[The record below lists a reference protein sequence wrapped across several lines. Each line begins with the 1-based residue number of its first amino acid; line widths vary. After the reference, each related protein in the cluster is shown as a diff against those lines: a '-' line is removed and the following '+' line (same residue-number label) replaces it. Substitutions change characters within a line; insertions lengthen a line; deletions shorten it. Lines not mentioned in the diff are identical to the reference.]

1 MTRIIQTFL
10 LLTSILIFLAC
21 NEKEEQ
27 PELKIWYNQPASDWN
42 HALPVG
48 NGRLG
53 AMVFGDPNLERIQLN
68 EDSMWPGGPDW
79 GDSKGTPEDLKYI
92 RRLLDEGKVHDAD
105 REIVERFSFKSIVR
119 SHQTMGDL
127 FIDFGNQEAMN
138 YRRWLSL
145 DSAMVT
151 TLYYVGN
158 AFVRERVFSSHPD
171 NVLVVELS
179 TGSDE
184 GMDFTLALSRPKDE
198 GVPTV
203 VVSSSSSNE
212 LLMQGEVTQRKGV
225 LESKPFPLDYGV
237 QFETRLLVEHEGGT
251 ITNKNHTLVLLNVH
265 HATIYLVA
273 NTSFYH
279 EDYGAENE
287 RNLQALG
294 NKSFSE
300 ILRDH
305 VYDYQQLFHRVELD
319 LGGSA
324 LNSIP
329 TDVRLARVNN
339 GSDDPDLIAKMF
351 QYGRYLL
358 ISSSRPGTNPAN
370 LQGLWNE
377 HINAPWNADYH
388 LNINLQMNYW
398 PVEVTNL
405 SECHQPLLDY
415 IDRLIIRGRET
426 AKQQYGMN
434 GAVVHHASDLWAAP
448 WMRAG
453 QPYWGSWIHGGGW
466 LMQHMWEHYRFAQ
479 DTLFL
484 KDQAWPAMKTIAEFY
499 LDWLEKDES
508 GLWFSYPETSPENS
522 FIDTDGEPAATTEGS
537 AMGQQII
544 DEVFDHVIRASDILG
559 IDNPFTQAVSQ
570 KKKLLR
576 SGTVIG
582 EDGRLLEWDKPY
594 PEAEEGHRH
603 MSHLYALHPGN
614 TITPQTPQLF
624 KAAKKSLQFR
634 LDHGGAGTGW
644 SRAWLINLSARLL
657 DPEAVSENIA
667 LFLQK
672 STADNLFDMHPPFQI
687 DGNFGFTSGVAETL
701 LQSQNDVIHV
711 LPALP
716 KEWETGHIMGLRA
729 RGGYEVDISWENNK
743 LKELILT
750 SVKGRPETIRY
761 GIKEVSFEM
770 KAGERVRFGPELN
783 QKK

>member
-1 MTRIIQTFL
+1 MKCKIQALL
-10 LLTSILIFLAC
+10 LLTTILIFFAC
-21 NEKEEQ
+21 SRKEEQ
-27 PELKIWYNQPASDWN
+27 PELKIWYNQPATDWN

-53 AMVFGDPNLERIQLN
+53 AMVFGDPNHERIQLN

-79 GDSKGTPEDLKYI
+79 GNSKGTPEDLEYI
-92 RRLLDEGKVHDAD
+92 RRLLDEEKVHEAD
-105 REIVERFSFKSIVR
+105 RGIVDRFSYKSIVR

-127 FIDFGNQEAMN
+127 FIDFGNQKAMN

-151 TLYYVGN
+151 AQYRVGD
-158 AFVRERVFSSHPD
+158 ALVRERVFASKPD

-179 TGSDE
+179 TSAEMGI
-184 GMDFTLALSRPKDE
+184 DFTLTLTRPDDE

-203 VVSSSSSNE
+203 TVSVPSSNE
-212 LLMQGEVTQRKGV
+212 ILMQGEVTQRKGV
-225 LESKPFPLDYGV
+225 RESKPFPLDYGV
-237 QFETRLLVEHEGGT
+237 KFETRLQVEQEGGT
-251 ITNKNHTLVLLNVH
+251 ITTKDHTLVLSGVH
-265 HATIYLVA
+265 HAIIYLVA

-279 EDYGAENE
+279 DDYSAENE
-287 RNLQALG
+287 RNLRALS
-294 NKSFSE
+294 NNSFSG

-319 LGGSA
+319 LGGST
-324 LNSIP
+324 LDSIP
-329 TDVRLARVNN
+329 TDKRLARVKN

-398 PVEVTNL
+398 PAEVANL

-415 IDRLIIRGRET
+415 IDRLIIRGKET
-426 AKQQYGMN
+426 AKLQYGMN
-434 GAVVHHASDLWAAP
+434 GAVIHHASDLWAAP
-448 WMRAG
+448 WMRAA
-453 QPYWGSWIHGGGW
+453 QPYWGSWVHGGGW
-466 LMQHMWEHYRFAQ
+466 LMQHMWEHYRFTQ

-484 KDQAWPAMKTIAEFY
+484 KDQAWPAMKSIAAFY
-499 LDWLEKDES
+499 LDWLVKDES
-508 GLWFSYPETSPENS
+508 GQWFSYPETSPENS
-522 FIDTDGEPAATTEGS
+522 YIAANGEPAATAKGS

-544 DEVFDHVIRASDILG
+544 AEVFDHVIRASDILG
-559 IDNPFTQAVSQ
+559 IDDPFTKAVLQ
-570 KKKLLR
+570 KKRLLR

-582 EDGRLLEWDKPY
+582 EDGRLLEWDNPY
-594 PEAEEGHRH
+594 LEAEEGHRH

-614 TITPQTPQLF
+614 AITPQTPGLF
-624 KAAKKSLQFR
+624 EAAKKSLKYR

-644 SRAWLINLSARLL
+644 SRAWLINFSARLL
-657 DPEAVSENIA
+657 DPKAVSVNIA

-687 DGNFGFTSGVAETL
+687 DGNFGFTAGVAEAL

-716 KEWETGHIMGLRA
+716 KEWETGHIKGLRA
-729 RGGYEVDISWENNK
+729 RGGYVVDISWENNK
-743 LKELILT
+743 LNELILT
-750 SVKGRPETIRY
+750 SLRGRLGTIRY
-761 GIKEVSFEM
+761 GAKEVSFEM
-770 KAGERVRFGPELN
+770 KAGERIHFGPELN
-783 QKK
+783 KNK